1 MAPATTTTTAA
12 AASPGTSA
20 APSTAAPA
28 AAVSSVV
35 LNLVDRSRPTVSHGR
50 QVSSARALTTTV
62 WYPAGALANHP
73 LIVFAHGYSVGVAP
87 YVRVCQA
94 WARAGFVV
102 AAPEFPLTD
111 KAVAGANLDE
121 GDLPNQPGDV
131 SFVTTAL
138 LGADQTPGSPLA
150 GRIDPHRI
158 VVAGH
163 SDGADTALA
172 VAYLPGKADSRIG
185 AAIVDAPDPLPL
197 PAGAA
202 KLVSRVPLLL
212 IHGDHDSIAPF
223 SGSQRVLTQLSA
235 PGWFLIL
242 RGADHLAP
250 IQGPS
255 PWTATLDRV
264 TTDFAANAFGPLAT
278 LNAALTADVT
288 GAPVTLQNVG

>member
-1 MAPATTTTTAA
+1 
-12 AASPGTSA
+12 
-20 APSTAAPA
+20 
-28 AAVSSVV
+28 
-35 LNLVDRSRPTVSHGR
+35 L
-50 QVSSARALTTTV
+50 
-62 WYPAGALANHP
+62 WIPAGAPAPHP
-73 LIVFAHGYSVGVAP
+73 LIVFAHGYSVGVTP
-87 YVRVCQA
+87 YIRVCQA

-121 GDLPNQPGDV
+121 GDLANQPGDV

-138 LGADQTPGSPLA
+138 LGANQTPGSPLA
-150 GRIDPHRI
+150 GRIDPQRI

-172 VAYLPGKADSRIG
+172 VAYLPGKADPRIG
-185 AAIVDAPDPLPL
+185 AAIVDAPDPLPV

-223 SGSQRVLTQLSA
+223 AGSQRVLTQLSA

-242 RGADHLAP
+242 RGADHLPP

-255 PWTATLDRV
+255 PWTSTLDRV
-264 TTDFAANAFGPLAT
+264 TTDFAANAFGGLAA
-278 LNAALTADVT
+278 LNTTLTADVA
-288 GAPVTLQNVG
+288 GAPVTLQRVG